1 VILTKRPIVTS
12 PQAPNLPNP
21 AVKNQGLGSFFVGMT
36 YPVRA
41 VAALFRYPQLRSYVL
56 WPIALNIVLGITLY
70 SLLLSTGLQLIDH
83 WISSLPELAADLAQW
98 QPPALPWTDA
108 IALAWPSWLH
118 WPSFTPPHLALP
130 HLPQLQLPQLPLPQL
145 PLPGW
150 LLHAPMELV
159 SWLLRLVL
167 TILLLLVTGFVLL
180 QFGFILGAPFYGK
193 LSETIEQL
201 KTGRL
206 EVVEISAGREIGR
219 AILYEL
225 KKLVLLVGIGL
236 GLLLLNLLPGVG
248 TAIAS
253 LGTLALGS
261 YLVCLDFFDSTL
273 ERRRL
278 KFRQK
283 LRIVQQSLPASA
295 GFALVC
301 FGIVNIP
308 LINLVGIPL
317 CVVAGSLFCCD
328 RILPS
333 DGRMWLTSDKTPSSE
348 KS

>member
-1 VILTKRPIVTS
+1 VILTKRLTVTS
-12 PQAPNLPNP
+12 PKLPTP
-21 AVKNQGLGSFFVGMT
+21 KNQGFGSFFVGMT

-70 SLLLSTGLQLIDH
+70 SLLLSTGLHLIDH
-83 WISSLPELAADLAQW
+83 WISALPELATDLAQW

-118 WPSFTPPHLALP
+118 WPSWIHWPSVTLP
-130 HLPQLQLPQLPLPQL
+130 HFALPQLPLPQFQL
-145 PLPGW
+145 PSW
-150 LLHAPMELV
+150 LVHAPMELI

-193 LSETIEQL
+193 LSEQIEQL

-206 EVVEISAGREIGR
+206 ELVEISAWREIGR

-225 KKLVLLVGIGL
+225 KKLLLLVGIGL
-236 GLLLLNLLPGVG
+236 GLLLLNLLPGLG

-333 DGRMWLTSDKTPSSE
+333 EDRLWPTSEKTPSSE

>member
-1 VILTKRPIVTS
+1 MILTTRPIVTS
-12 PQAPNLPNP
+12 PQPPNLPDP
-21 AVKNQGLGSFFVGMT
+21 KNQGPGSFFIGMT

-56 WPIALNIVLGITLY
+56 WPIALNILLGITLY
-70 SLLLSTGLQLIDH
+70 SLLLTTGLQMIDH
-83 WISSLPELAADLAQW
+83 WISSLPALAVDLAQW

-118 WPSFTPPHLALP
+118 WPNWLHWPSITLPHLALP
-130 HLPQLQLPQLPLPQL
+130 QLPQLQ
-145 PLPGW
+145 LPGW
-150 LLHAPMELV
+150 LLHAPMALV

-253 LGTLALGS
+253 LGTIALGS

-283 LRIVQQSLPASA
+283 LRVVQQSLPASA

-333 DGRMWLTSDKTPSSE
+333 EDRLWLTSDKTPSSE

>member
-1 VILTKRPIVTS
+1 MIPITRPIVTS
-12 PQAPNLPNP
+12 PQPPNLPNP
-21 AVKNQGLGSFFVGMT
+21 APNNQGLGSFFVGMT

-70 SLLLSTGLQLIDH
+70 SLLLSTGLHLIDH

-108 IALAWPSWLH
+108 IAWPSWLQWPSWIH
-118 WPSFTPPHLALP
+118 WPSFTLPHLA
-130 HLPQLQLPQLPLPQL
+130 LPQLPLPQL
-145 PLPGW
+145 QLPSW
-150 LLHAPMELV
+150 LVHAPMELV

-193 LSETIEQL
+193 LSEAIEQL

-206 EVVEISAGREIGR
+206 EVVEISAWREIGR

-253 LGTLALGS
+253 LGSFALGS

-328 RILPS
+328 RILPPDS
-333 DGRMWLTSDKTPSSE
+333 RLWPTSDKTLSSE

>member
-1 VILTKRPIVTS
+1 VTS
-12 PQAPNLPNP
+12 PKAPNP
-21 AVKNQGLGSFFVGMT
+21 APKNQGLGSFFIGMT

-56 WPIALNIVLGITLY
+56 WPIALNILLGITLY
-70 SLLLSTGLQLIDH
+70 SLLLTTGLHLIDH

-118 WPSFTPPHLALP
+118 WPSWIHWPSIT
-130 HLPQLQLPQLPLPQL
+130 LPQLQFPQLPLPQL
-145 PLPGW
+145 QLPGW
-150 LLHAPMELV
+150 LLHAPMALV

-253 LGTLALGS
+253 LGTIALGS

-333 DGRMWLTSDKTPSSE
+333 EDRLWLTSDKTPSSE

>member
-1 VILTKRPIVTS
+1 MIPITSLIVTS
-12 PQAPNLPNP
+12 HHQLTPSNLPP
-21 AVKNQGLGSFFVGMT
+21 KNQGLGSFFIGMT
-36 YPVRA
+36 YPLRA

-56 WPIALNIVLGITLY
+56 WPIALNILLGITLY
-70 SLLLSTGLQLIDH
+70 SLLLTTGLNLIDH

-118 WPSFTPPHLALP
+118 WPSIT
-130 HLPQLQLPQLPLPQL
+130 LPQLQLPQLPLPQL
-145 PLPGW
+145 QLPGW

-206 EVVEISAGREIGR
+206 EVVEITVWREIGR

-253 LGTLALGS
+253 LGTVALGS

-333 DGRMWLTSDKTPSSE
+333 QDRLWLTSDKTPSSE